1 MNIFFN
7 MNSPLGVRGGVP
19 RVKICCISSPLE
31 AKQAISFGASAL
43 GLVAKM
49 PSGPGPI
56 SDELINEIVRTIPP
70 PIASFLLTSRTDSHE
85 IIEHQKLVHSNV
97 IQIVDALKSGS
108 YEDFKIAI
116 PAIKIVQVIHV
127 IDEKTL
133 DEALEISEKVDALL
147 LDSGNPNLAVKELGG
162 TGRIHNWAISRQI
175 VEQSK
180 VPVFLAGGLKAENV
194 RAAIDAVQPYGL
206 DLCSSVR
213 TDGKL
218 DPYKLEA
225 FFNEVNRV

>member
-1 MNIFFN
+1 MI
-7 MNSPLGVRGGVP
+7 P

-31 AKQAISFGASAL
+31 AKQAINYGASAL

-70 PIASFLLTSRTDSHE
+70 PIASFLLTSRTDSLE

-108 YEDFKIAI
+108 FEDFKREI

-147 LDSGNPNLAVKELGG
+147 LDSGNPNLVVKELGG
-162 TGRIHNWAISRQI
+162 TGRVHNWAISRKI

-206 DLCSSVR
+206 DLCSGVR
-213 TDGKL
+213 TDSKL

-225 FFNEVNRV
+225 FFNEVNRI